1 MEGYPQTP
9 DLIETLMTRTGY
21 PEQAFRTF
29 DQHAELDP
37 GHRDHLD
44 RTLDSM
50 PLTAPHEAMIVA
62 SATATAGLAAQALA
76 EIL

>member
-1 MEGYPQTP
+1 
-9 DLIETLMTRTGY
+9 
-21 PEQAFRTF
+21 
-29 DQHAELDP
+29 
-37 GHRDHLD
+37 
-44 RTLDSM
+44 M